1 MDKKIKI
8 KLTNHQCD
16 LLLKYGYPFEE
27 MKEQLVVDNGKKD
40 KLISDDPYWW
50 EQVLGNLSFSARKKN
65 LSSDLI
71 DQLDELM
78 TLIDFEM
85 N

>member
-1 MDKKIKI
+1 MNKKIKI
-8 KLTNHQCD
+8 RLTNHQCD

-27 MKEQLVVDNGKKD
+27 MEEQLVVDNGKRD
-40 KLISDDPYWW
+40 KFISDDPYWW
-50 EQVLGNLSFSARKKN
+50 EQVQGNLSSSARKKN

-71 DQLDELM
+71 DELDELL
-78 TLIDFEM
+78 TLIDFAM